1 MSTGNGT
8 AQLKRVLKCGNSRN
22 RFLAT
27 DCSWNSLHYSDGE
40 ESFWYYEPRMFISVL
55 IMACHWALFWVTW
68 II

>member
-55 IMACHWALFWVTW
+55 
-68 II
+68 